1 MNDKFTS
8 MIGFAKRA
16 GKIVYGYDDLLSA
29 RRIKLYA
36 VSTTASDNLRR
47 NMRLLA
53 DKYSRPLV
61 TAENL
66 EELVGNN
73 CKAFGITDADMAKA
87 MLDCAAGNADR
98 YRI

>member
-16 GKIVYGYDDLLSA
+16 GKIIYGYDNLLGA
-29 RRIKLYA
+29 RRVKLYA
-36 VSTTASDNLRR
+36 VSTTASEKLQR
-47 NMRLLA
+47 NMQMLA
-53 DKYSRPLV
+53 DKFSRPLV
-61 TAENL
+61 TAELL
-66 EELVGNN
+66 ETIV
-73 CKAFGITDADMAKA
+73 CKALGITDANMAKA